1 MNYPDGRAMRLGDR
15 VDQNGRRGWIVCSI
29 DTDEYGADYPREHWS
44 RLGNGVLILFD
55 DIGLVHYGEPDEDIC
70 LVARAATAAA
80 GSR

>member
-1 MNYPDGRAMRLGDR
+1 MRLGDR